1 MRKLSPKRKRTKKNT
16 LFKYII
22 LLLTG
27 AAIFGALILPISSRP
42 SSYQIAEGNVAS
54 FDIQA
59 PRNITYVSEILTSQ
73 NNEQIKSSIQ
83 AIYLPTDPTI
93 ARHQIDRLRNAL
105 NYISLVRSD
114 TNASQNKRVD
124 DLSALN
130 DITLDKDTAFL
141 ILNLSEE
148 SWVLIQ
154 QESITVL
161 EQSLQ
166 NTIRENQVDEIR
178 RKVPALISYSFT
190 QESSTIIEDLISP
203 FIVPNSLYSEE
214 LTQNV
219 IDQTLEETPPIN
231 QSYFTGEII
240 VRRGEVID
248 DLAFEALNQFN
259 LVNPKEQNQ
268 IFFSAAMFSI
278 VVTVLSGI
286 YFYRREIGPSK
297 KIRELLVIAILFL
310 LFVFSAKFLIP
321 NRTILPFIFPI
332 AGFTLAI
339 GSLFG
344 FEVSLFLTFI
354 LAITVSYDMPNFG
367 ELVLFYMVPSISGML
382 VLGQG
387 RRISIFFLAG
397 LVVGVA
403 GSGSIVALRILEN
416 QTDLIGIFTLV
427 LASLFNGMASASL
440 GLLIQYIIAQFLG
453 ITTALQLLEIARP
466 DHPLLQY
473 ILKNAPGTYQHS
485 LQVANLAEQAA
496 KEIGAD
502 QLLTRVG
509 AIYHDAG
516 KTLNPTFFI
525 ENQVNGAPNP
535 HDMLDPYTSAATV
548 IEHVTNG
555 VELAKKYRLPQRIQ
569 NFMLEHHGTLVTRYF
584 YVKAIENNDN
594 NESAVDKSDF
604 MYPGPPPQSKE
615 TALLMLA
622 DGCEARARAEKPQ
635 TKEELFVVI
644 QKVIAFCQKE
654 GQLNDTE
661 LTLKDLKTIANSF
674 TETLIN
680 TYHPRIKYPEL
691 IKQPATNELS

>member
-1 MRKLSPKRKRTKKNT
+1 MK
-16 LFKYII
+16 I
-22 LLLTG
+22 L
-27 AAIFGALILPISSRP
+27 
-42 SSYQIAEGNVAS
+42 
-54 FDIQA
+54 
-59 PRNITYVSEILTSQ
+59 IT
-73 NNEQIKSSIQ
+73 
-83 AIYLPTDPTI
+83 
-93 ARHQIDRLRNAL
+93 
-105 NYISLVRSD
+105 
-114 TNASQNKRVD
+114 
-124 DLSALN
+124 
-130 DITLDKDTAFL
+130 
-141 ILNLSEE
+141 
-148 SWVLIQ
+148 
-154 QESITVL
+154 
-161 EQSLQ
+161 
-166 NTIRENQVDEIR
+166 
-178 RKVPALISYSFT
+178 
-190 QESSTIIEDLISP
+190 P

-219 IDQTLEETPPIN
+219 INETLEETPPIN

-240 VRRGEVID
+240 VRRGEVINN
-248 DLAFEALNQFN
+248 LAFEALKQFN
-259 LVNPKEQNQ
+259 LVNPKDQNQ
-268 IFFSAAMFSI
+268 IYFSAAIFSI
-278 VVTVLSGI
+278 VVTVLSGL
-286 YFYRREIGPSK
+286 YFYRREIGQSK

-344 FEVSLFLTFI
+344 FEVSMFLTFM
-354 LAITVSYDMPNFG
+354 LAVTVSYDMPNFG
-367 ELVLFYMVPSISGML
+367 ELVLFYMVPAISGML

-397 LVVGVA
+397 LVVGLA

-440 GLLIQYIIAQFLG
+440 GLLIQYIVAQFLG

-535 HDMLDPYTSAATV
+535 HDALDPYTSASTV

-555 VELAKKYRLPQRIQ
+555 VELAKKYRLPLRIQ

-584 YVKAIENNDN
+584 YVKAVENNGND
-594 NESAVDKSDF
+594 ESSVSKSDF
-604 MYPGPPPQSKE
+604 MYPGPSPQSKE

-635 TKEELFVVI
+635 SKEELLIVI
-644 QKVIAFCQKE
+644 QKVIDFCQKE

-661 LTLKDLKTIANSF
+661 LTLKDLKIIAHSF
-674 TETLIN
+674 TETLN
-680 TYHPRIKYPEL
+680 
-691 IKQPATNELS
+691 

>member
-114 TNASQNKRVD
+114 TSASQNKRVD

-148 SWVLIQ
+148 FWVLIQ

-178 RKVPALISYSFT
+178 RKVPAIISYSFT

-219 IDQTLEETPPIN
+219 IDETLEETPPIN

-248 DLAFEALNQFN
+248 DLAFEALKQFN

-594 NESAVDKSDF
+594 NESSVDKSDF

-691 IKQPATNELS
+691 IKQPATNE

>member
-1 MRKLSPKRKRTKKNT
+1 MRQIFPKRKKTKNNT
-16 LFKYII
+16 LLKLII
-22 LLLTG
+22 LVLTG

-42 SSYQIAEGNVAS
+42 SSYQITEGNVAS

-59 PRNITYVSEILTSQ
+59 PRNITYISEILTKQ

-93 ARHQIDRLRNAL
+93 ARHQIDRLRKAL
-105 NYISLVRSD
+105 NYVSLVRSD
-114 TNASQNKRVD
+114 SNTNQNEKVD

-130 DITLDKDTAFL
+130 DIILDKDTAYL

-148 SWVLIQ
+148 TWNSIQ

-178 RKVPALISYSFT
+178 RKIPALISYSFS
-190 QESSTIIEDLISP
+190 QESSSIIEDLISP

-214 LTQNV
+214 LTQNA
-219 IDQTLEETPPIN
+219 ITETLEETPPIN
-231 QSYFTGEII
+231 QSYFSGEII

-248 DLAFEALNQFN
+248 DLAFEALKQLN
-259 LVNPKEQNQ
+259 LVNPKDQNQ
-268 IFFSAAMFSI
+268 IYFSAAVFSI

-286 YFYRREIGPSK
+286 YFYRRELGRSK
-297 KIRELLVIAILFL
+297 KIRELLVIIILFL
-310 LFVFSAKFLIP
+310 LFVFAAKFLIP

-332 AGFTLAI
+332 AGFTLAL

-344 FEVSLFLTFI
+344 FEVSMFLTFV
-354 LAITVSYDMPNFG
+354 LVLTVSYDMPNFG
-367 ELVLFYMVPSISGML
+367 ELVLFYMVPALSGML

-403 GSGSIVALRILEN
+403 GSGSIIALRILGN

-427 LASLFNGMASASL
+427 LASMFNGMASASL
-440 GLLIQYIIAQFLG
+440 GLLVQYIIAQFLG

-466 DHPLLQY
+466 DHPLLQH
-473 ILKNAPGTYQHS
+473 ILKKAPGTYQHS

-509 AIYHDAG
+509 AIYHDVG
-516 KTLNPTFFI
+516 KTVNPTFFI
-525 ENQVNGAPNP
+525 ENQVNGASNP
-535 HDMLDPYTSAATV
+535 HDILDPYTSAATV

-555 VELAKKYRLPQRIQ
+555 VELAKKYHLPLRIQ
-569 NFMLEHHGTLVTRYF
+569 NFMLEHHGTLLTRYF
-584 YVKAIENNDN
+584 YVKAIENNGND
-594 NESAVDKSDF
+594 EASVSKADF

-635 TKEELFVVI
+635 SKEELLVVI
-644 QKVIAFCQKE
+644 QKVIDFCQKE

-691 IKQPATNELS
+691 NKQPVTSDAS

>member
-1 MRKLSPKRKRTKKNT
+1 MRKLFPKRKRAKNKQ
-16 LFKYII
+16 LLKLLV

-42 SSYQIAEGNVAS
+42 SSYQIAAGNVAS

-59 PRNITYVSEILTSQ
+59 PRNITYTSEILTNQ

-83 AIYLPTDPTI
+83 AVYLPTDPTI
-93 ARHQIDRLRNAL
+93 ARHQIDRLRKAL
-105 NYISLVRSD
+105 NYITLIRTD
-114 TNASQNKRVD
+114 PYASQNNKVD

-130 DITLDKDTAFL
+130 DIDLNKDIAFL
-141 ILNLSEE
+141 ILNLSEDIWI
-148 SWVLIQ
+148 SIQ

-178 RKVPALISYSFT
+178 RKVPALISYSFS
-190 QESSTIIEDLISP
+190 QESSTIIENLITP

-219 IDQTLEETPPIN
+219 IQETLEETPPIN
-231 QSYFTGEII
+231 QSYFSGEII

-248 DLAFEALNQFN
+248 DLAFEALKQFN
-259 LVNPKEQNQ
+259 LVNPKDQNQ
-268 IFFSAAMFSI
+268 IYFSAAVFSI

-286 YFYRREIGPSK
+286 YFYRREFGRSK
-297 KIRELLVIAILFL
+297 KIREILVLSILFL
-310 LFVFSAKFLIP
+310 IFVFSAKFLIP

-344 FEVSLFLTFI
+344 FEIAMFLTFI
-354 LAITVSYDMPNFG
+354 LALTVSYDMPNFG
-367 ELVLFYMVPSISGML
+367 ELLLYYMVPSISGML
-382 VLGQG
+382 ILGQG
-387 RRISIFFLAG
+387 RRISVFFLAG
-397 LVVGVA
+397 LVIGLA
-403 GSGSIVALRILEN
+403 GTGSIIALRILEN

-440 GLLIQYIIAQFLG
+440 GLLIQFIVAQFVG

-466 DHPLLQY
+466 DHPLLQH

-516 KTLNPTFFI
+516 KTYNPTFFI

-535 HDMLDPYTSAATV
+535 HDQLDPYTSAKTV
-548 IEHVTNG
+548 IEHVTQG
-555 VELAKKYRLPQRIQ
+555 IHLAKKYRLPQRIQ
-569 NFMLEHHGTLVTRYF
+569 NFMLEHHGTLITRYF
-584 YVKAIENNDN
+584 YVKAIENNGND
-594 NESAVDKSDF
+594 ESSVDKADF
-604 MYPGPPPQSKE
+604 RYPGPPPQSKE

-635 TKEELFVVI
+635 SKEELLAVT
-644 QKVIAFCQKE
+644 QKVIDFCLKE
-654 GQLNDTE
+654 GQLSDTD
-661 LTLKDLKTIANSF
+661 LTLKDLTTIANSF
-674 TETLIN
+674 TDTLIN

-691 IKQPATNELS
+691 VKQPANSE